1 MEYCYLTNQNLNQ
14 SMERQGMPQVKECM
28 MVTLEYQVST
38 LSPDGQTAVSSP
50 ETCSFVYGVDVQYP
64 SVETALRDK
73 ETGDRLRVS
82 VPSEELFGDYEET
95 LVRELPRCDYK
106 QERLQPG
113 KMYREMRKK
122 CLVQF
127 LVKEL
132 KDEVIVADFNDPKAG
147 TTAEF
152 DILIK
157 DIREAAKSEMKPSCA
172 RG

>member
-1 MEYCYLTNQNLNQ
+1 MQ
-14 SMERQGMPQVKECM
+14 PVKECM
-28 MVTLEYQVST
+28 MVTIEYQVGT
-38 LSPDGQTAVSSP
+38 LSPDGQSAESSP

-64 SVETALRDK
+64 SVESALRDK
-73 ETGDRLRVS
+73 QAGDRVRVR
-82 VPSEELFGDYEET
+82 VPAEEVFGVYDET

-106 QERLQPG
+106 QERLQAG

-127 LVKEL
+127 MVKEL
-132 KDEVIVADFNDPKAG
+132 KEDVIVADFNDPRAG
-147 TTAEF
+147 TSAEF

-157 DIREAAKSEMKPSCA
+157 EVREAAKSEMIPSCT

>member
-1 MEYCYLTNQNLNQ
+1 M
-14 SMERQGMPQVKECM
+14 SQVKECK

-38 LSPDGQTAVSSP
+38 LDPDGHAGESSL

-64 SVETALRDK
+64 SVETAIRDRK
-73 ETGDRLRVS
+73 TGDRIRVT
-82 VPSEELFGDYEET
+82 VPPEELFGCYEET

-106 QERLQPG
+106 EKRLQPG

-127 LVKEL
+127 MVKEL
-132 KDEVIVADFNDPKAG
+132 KDDVIVADFNDPRAG
-147 TTAEF
+147 TSAEF

-157 DIREAAKSEMKPSCA
+157 DVREATKSEMQPSCA

>member
-1 MEYCYLTNQNLNQ
+1 MLQI
-14 SMERQGMPQVKECM
+14 KECM
-28 MVTLEYQVST
+28 MVTMDYQVNT
-38 LSPDGQTAVSSP
+38 LGPDGQAGESSP

-64 SVETALRDK
+64 SVEAAIRDK
-73 ETGDRLRVS
+73 KAGDRVRVI
-82 VPSEELFGDYEET
+82 VPPQELFGCYEET

-106 QERLQPG
+106 EERLQAG

-127 LVKEL
+127 MVKEL
-132 KDEVIVADFNDPKAG
+132 KEDFIVADFNDPKAG
-147 TTAEF
+147 TSAEF

-157 DIREAAKSEMKPSCA
+157 DVREAAKSEMQPSCA

>member
-1 MEYCYLTNQNLNQ
+1 ML
-14 SMERQGMPQVKECM
+14 QVKECM

-38 LSPDGQTAVSSP
+38 LDSHGQAAVSP
-50 ETCSFVYGVDVQYP
+50 LETCSFVYGVDTQYP

-73 ETGDRLRVS
+73 KTGDQIHVRV
-82 VPSEELFGDYEET
+82 PPEELFGAYEEA

-106 QERLQPG
+106 QERLEPG

-127 LVKEL
+127 MVKEF
-132 KDEVIVADFNDPKAG
+132 KDNVIVADFNDPRAG
-147 TTAEF
+147 TSAEF

-157 DIREAAKSEMKPSCA
+157 DIREATKSEVKPSCA

>member
-1 MEYCYLTNQNLNQ
+1 
-14 SMERQGMPQVKECM
+14 MPQVKECM

-38 LSPDGQTAVSSP
+38 LSPDGQTVVSLP

-73 ETGDRLRVS
+73 KTGDRVRVS
-82 VPSEELFGDYEET
+82 VPSEELFGAYEET

-132 KDEVIVADFNDPKAG
+132 KDDVIIADFNDPKAG

-152 DILIK
+152 DMLIK

>member
-1 MEYCYLTNQNLNQ
+1 
-14 SMERQGMPQVKECM
+14 
-28 MVTLEYQVST
+28 MVTLQYEVST
-38 LSPDGQTAVSSP
+38 LGTDGQTAASSP

-64 SVETALRDK
+64 SVEAAIRDK
-73 ETGDRLRVS
+73 KAGDRVRVT
-82 VPSEELFGDYEET
+82 VPPEELFGDYDES

-113 KMYREMRKK
+113 KMYREMRKR

-127 LVKEL
+127 MVKEL

-157 DIREAAKSEMKPSCA
+157 DIREATKSEMKPSCA